1 MHKFFLSSLKKPKR
15 KNGYDEKANAS
26 SEALAMNIDELV
38 EGLERRRMT
47 KQGDNGVMPS
57 IDAKHVAVSSILPI
71 GSICNFVQ
79 GLNGY
84 IHVQFS
90 YMNFGCKMK

>member
-1 MHKFFLSSLKKPKR
+1 
-15 KNGYDEKANAS
+15 
-26 SEALAMNIDELV
+26 MNIDELV

-71 GSICNFVQ
+71 GSYEQ
-79 GLNGY
+79 A
-84 IHVQFS
+84 S
-90 YMNFGCKMK
+90 YCK